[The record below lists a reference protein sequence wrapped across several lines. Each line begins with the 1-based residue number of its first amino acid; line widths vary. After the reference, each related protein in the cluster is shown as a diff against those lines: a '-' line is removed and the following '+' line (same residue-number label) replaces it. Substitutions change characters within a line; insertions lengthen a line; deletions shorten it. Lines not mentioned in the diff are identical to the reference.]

1 MGKFNSTKTHS
12 FQSTSH
18 PSPSDNICNDHL
30 YCIYFSLDG
39 NVECIPPWTIYTSS
53 PYIFDSRIKE
63 EEKEEEGFFLLFLG
77 TSVFE
82 RNEMRLFLSFL
93 FLSLSRLEKD
103 IRGSF
108 LGIMKRGGEKE

>member
-1 MGKFNSTKTHS
+1 M
-12 FQSTSH
+12 
-18 PSPSDNICNDHL
+18 
-30 YCIYFSLDG
+30 
-39 NVECIPPWTIYTSS
+39 ECIPPWTIYTSS

-77 TSVFE
+77 TNVFE

-108 LGIMKRGGEKE
+108 LGIMKRRGEKE